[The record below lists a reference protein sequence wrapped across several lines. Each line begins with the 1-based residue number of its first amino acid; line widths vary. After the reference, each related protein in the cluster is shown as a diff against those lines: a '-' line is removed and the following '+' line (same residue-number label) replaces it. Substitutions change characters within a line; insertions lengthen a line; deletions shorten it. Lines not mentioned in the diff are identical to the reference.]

1 MCLSPHR
8 PVSSFPQ
15 KQGSRV
21 ITISRANDTHPHSS
35 LLSFNLSPTYA
46 LFSLPLIL
54 KVDGLPSE
62 IFSHGRLIS
71 FVSYATTSKRKQ
83 INSTFAKC
91 LGKQSPSTLLWKS
104 KGAPWGENDSPH
116 RAQSTEQAGSPGTA
130 RRPSGQWLPPW
141 LAGSSFQGRTSRG
154 GHHSCRRTC
163 RTSCCGQAVPRSSEV
178 TRAHRRGLLQL

>member
-35 LLSFNLSPTYA
+35 LLSFNLSPTYP

-91 LGKQSPSTLLWKS
+91 LGKQSTSTLLWKS

-116 RAQSTEQAGSPGTA
+116 RAQSRPARQEPPAVPVVSGSLPGWREA
-130 RRPSGQWLPPW
+130 
-141 LAGSSFQGRTSRG
+141 ASRE
-154 GHHSCRRTC
+154 
-163 RTSCCGQAVPRSSEV
+163 GQAEVGTTVAEGPAGRAAVDKQCHAPARSPPHTDVAS
-178 TRAHRRGLLQL
+178 LSYKS